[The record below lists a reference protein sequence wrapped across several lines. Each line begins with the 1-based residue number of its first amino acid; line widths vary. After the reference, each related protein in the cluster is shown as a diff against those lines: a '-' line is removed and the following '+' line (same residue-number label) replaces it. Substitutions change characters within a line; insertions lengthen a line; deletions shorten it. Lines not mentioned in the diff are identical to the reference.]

1 MKSVEHFDDTEDNII
16 VNEQVEEQ
24 NSVFIELKDDPAL
37 SQQI

>member
-1 MKSVEHFDDTEDNII
+1 MKTVGDFDEIEDNII
-16 VNEQVEEQ
+16 VNEQVAEQ

>member
-1 MKSVEHFDDTEDNII
+1 METVGDFYDNEDNII

>member
-1 MKSVEHFDDTEDNII
+1 METVGDFYDNENNII